1 MTGVSVD
8 TSSDTVDGFGECG
21 RSHNVS
27 PPHAERGASPSAGG
41 CIRRWLHPP
50 VAASAGGSIRRWL
63 HPPVAPSAGG
73 SIRRWLLS
81 GVSVLQL
88 SVCMAFASL
97 PKSVPRCFT
106 LFDTVVNV
114 LLSYFLSLM
123 FLLALFLAVLGACC
137 RLGFSLVVASGLC
150 VQWLS
155 VGFSLHR
162 FLLLQSRLRGTWAS
176 AAAAP
181 GL

>member
-8 TSSDTVDGFGECG
+8 TFSDTVDGFGECG

-27 PPHAERGASPSAGG
+27 PPHAERGTSPSVCVSGFG
-41 CIRRWLHPP
+41 EYGRSNVSPP
-50 VAASAGGSIRRWL
+50 RAERGA
-63 HPPVAPSAGG
+63 APSAGG

-114 LLSYFLSLM
+114 PLSYFLSLM

-150 VQWLS
+150 VQWPS